1 MGDGGGGGSGLERL
15 QSVPNQM
22 KKFRIVLPHVRP
34 QEHIELMNLLQELIQ
49 NFDSITALTSQ

>member
-1 MGDGGGGGSGLERL
+1 MGGSGLERL

-34 QEHIELMNLLQELIQ
+34 QKHIELRTNTKLLLSNRVDEPIKVQA
-49 NFDSITALTSQ
+49 S